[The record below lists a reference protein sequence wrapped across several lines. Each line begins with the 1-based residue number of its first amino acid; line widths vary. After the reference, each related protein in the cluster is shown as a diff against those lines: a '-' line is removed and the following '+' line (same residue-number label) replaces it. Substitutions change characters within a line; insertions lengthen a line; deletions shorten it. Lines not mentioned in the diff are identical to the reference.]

1 MKLKSKSTCAVV
13 DKFLICT
20 SLKIKVSEPPT
31 GFTLHL
37 PTLECLLKDV
47 GVHNDLVTNTLKGYV
62 NE

>member
-47 GVHNDLVTNTLKGYV
+47 GVHNDLVTNT
-62 NE
+62 